1 MRRSLLS
8 VALVTAWIVGGTTS
22 AGAINT
28 YNAEEATDRTEVG
41 AYLALWQDE
50 EDGLRFD
57 WACSGTMV
65 DGDTFLT
72 AGHCTTD
79 WPEGTRHFVSLEQ
92 DVQAL
97 IDTTPGSP
105 AQQVATL
112 LAAGKIVE
120 GDPHTD
126 EGYSFGLN
134 GSDIGVLDFHA
145 RGTTPADRWD
155 FEPAVL
161 PTAGQLDKAS
171 KLLKTASWTVV
182 GYGTSE
188 AARGPGGHSHPNG
201 GVRLQAAEGF
211 NALNKDW
218 VKLDMHENHD
228 WGGACYGD
236 SGGPNFVVLGGLRI
250 LASTTIT
257 GDTPC
262 YATNVTFRMDTPTSR
277 SFLDDF
283 VELP

>member
-28 YNAEEATDRTEVG
+28 YNAEAATDRTEVG

-97 IDTTPGSP
+97 IDATPGSP

-112 LAAGKIVE
+112 LASGKIVE

-134 GSDIGVLDFHA
+134 GSDIGVLDFSTRA
-145 RGTTPADRWD
+145 TTPAQKWA
-155 FEPAVL
+155 FEPALL

-171 KLLKTASWTVV
+171 KVLKTASWTVV

-188 AARGPGGHSHPNG
+188 AARGPGGHSHPGG

-211 NALNKDW
+211 SALNKDW
-218 VKLDMHENHD
+218 VKLDMHQNHG

-236 SGGPNFVVLGGLRI
+236 SGGPNFVVLGGQRI

-283 VELP
+283 VDLP